1 MAGFK
6 AVGRL
11 SGGGFTKVT
20 VKAKDTETLS
30 NGDLV
35 NIETGEVDLAAT
47 GDTALAGPI
56 VSATVAATDST
67 TDIEIIIDPDVILET
82 TDNNARLLGA
92 TLDVTGATGAQGV
105 ATSSNKEFIVVKPSS
120 ATQPT
125 TVMFNT
131 GHHLLNKAQ

>member
-20 VKAKDTETLS
+20 VKAKDNETLS

-35 NIETGEVDLAAT
+35 NIEAGEVDLAAT
-47 GDTALAGPI
+47 NDTALAGPI
-56 VSATVAATDST
+56 VSATVSAVDST

-82 TDNNARLLGA
+82 VDNNARLLGA
-92 TLDVTGATGAQGV
+92 TLDIAGATGAQGV
-105 ATSSNKEFIVVKPSS
+105 TTSSNKEFIVVAPSTAS
-120 ATQPT
+120 QPT
-125 TVMFNT
+125 KVMFNV
-131 GHHLLNKAQ
+131 GHHLLSKAQ